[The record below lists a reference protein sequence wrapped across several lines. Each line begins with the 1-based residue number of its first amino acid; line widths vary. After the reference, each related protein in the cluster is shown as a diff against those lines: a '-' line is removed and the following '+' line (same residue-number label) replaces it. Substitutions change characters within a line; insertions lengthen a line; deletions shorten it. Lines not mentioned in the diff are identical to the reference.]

1 MDYIK
6 YIDYFSIKFNFY
18 TNYQPNYQNL
28 FGGIM
33 TLIYIFICI
42 IIFIEFSYEDIYR
55 LNPTTTISEIP
66 DSEAKI
72 INMNKEKIWIPF
84 RMVNFENK
92 FINHRGI
99 LHVVPYFI
107 EGKYNNNS
115 GMELKYHLLDYRLC
129 NETSMAN
136 KQNNYKINVPLNE
149 LYCIEQDNV
158 LFGGSWNNNFINY
171 IEINLYLCESDIY
184 FNSSDTKCSKIDN
197 FLKFINSS
205 LIFDFYYPVV
215 QFQPTNYRTP
225 MAIIYKNYF
234 YRLSTYSHKIEKIY
248 IQEHILS
255 DDKNILKSNFKNS
268 SCWGISS
275 IYGDDYY
282 LPDKYDPIAKS
293 NSNIIFSLNIYMDSG
308 LIYYTRSYKKII
320 LIISNVFPLFRFVLY
335 FIKKFTQHAK
345 MSLTKRRLTG
355 LIFENNKNIKHKI
368 YLSNK
373 LLNLNK
379 NYNQNDIKSNVE
391 SKKSKFELEKDK
403 DIDIDNNL
411 IDRISLNKKNDNAK
425 NILFN
430 NILEQKDN
438 NKSNICLN
446 EENNPITILN
456 NKDILSINKNDK
468 PQKLI
473 DQKKV
478 KFPPKKM
485 RSINRKKKNYIF
497 QYYYFFLDIF
507 FDKLINPQK
516 FFCVKRAYFTVY
528 NFMCQVYD
536 ISTHIILF
544 KQFNLLNNMVLEK
557 IYDENGICPT
567 KPFNKINISD
577 IKTIEKLN
585 KDLRTKKSILFSN
598 NLL

>member
-115 GMELKYHLLDYRLC
+115 GMELKYHLLNYRLC

-136 KQNNYKINVPLNE
+136 KPNNYKINVPLNE

-345 MSLTKRRLTG
+345 MSITKRRLTG
-355 LIFENNKNIKHKI
+355 LIFENNKNIKPKI

-379 NYNQNDIKSNVE
+379 NSNQNDIKSNVE

-403 DIDIDNNL
+403 DIDNNL

-468 PQKLI
+468 SQKLI

-485 RSINRKKKNYIF
+485 RSINRKKNNYIF
-497 QYYYFFLDIF
+497 PYYYFFLDIF